1 MRAEIPTVPILGV
14 RVAKL
19 DEQAAINE
27 VKRLFEGHEP
37 ALVAYANAH
46 SMNLACGNAS
56 YRRVLDQAA
65 LVLNDGS
72 GLAIAAR
79 LRGDG
84 FPANLNGTDFT
95 PKILRVAA
103 DLGAAVYLLG
113 GEPGIAETA
122 AAKLTAAI
130 PGLKIVGTQHGFSP
144 DTEAVVGRI
153 RASGAEV
160 VVVAMGNPAQE
171 LWLDRYLTATGAR
184 VGVAVGAFLDFTAGK
199 VERAPA
205 WMRRAGVEWAYR
217 LAREPR
223 RLFQRY
229 VVGNPLFL
237 ARVLAE
243 RFGLRRSS

>member
-1 MRAEIPTVPILGV
+1 MRTDIPTVPILGV

-19 DEQAAINE
+19 TEQAALGE
-27 VKRLFEGHEP
+27 VKRLFEGQQE
-37 ALVAYANAH
+37 AVVVYANAH
-46 SMNLACGNAS
+46 SLNVACANPA
-56 YRRVLDQAA
+56 YRRVLADAA

-79 LRGDG
+79 LRGDV

-95 PKILRVAA
+95 PKVLREAA
-103 DLGAAVYLLG
+103 DRGAAVYLLG

-122 AAKLTAAI
+122 ADKLTAAI

-144 DTEAVVGRI
+144 DVEAVVGRI

-160 VVVAMGNPAQE
+160 LVVAMGNPAQE

-184 VGVAVGAFLDFTAGK
+184 LGIAVGAFLDFTAGK

-205 WMRRAGVEWAYR
+205 WMRRAGVEWLYR

-237 ARVLAE
+237 GRVLAE
-243 RFGLRRSS
+243 RFGLRRNT